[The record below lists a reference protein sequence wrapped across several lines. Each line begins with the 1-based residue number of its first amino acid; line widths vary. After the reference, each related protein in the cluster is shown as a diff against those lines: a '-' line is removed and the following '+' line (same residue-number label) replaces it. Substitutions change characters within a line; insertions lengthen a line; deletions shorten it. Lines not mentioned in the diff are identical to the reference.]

1 MKLSLIKA
9 PNTFIIIFSL
19 IFLTA
24 LLTWIIPAGE
34 YARHEVNGR
43 QVVLNNTFHYV
54 KSNPQGLGDILLSPI
69 KGFVDAA
76 LIIGLVFIVG
86 GAFNIF
92 HKTEA
97 VDAAI
102 LGIVKVHNKSA
113 LMRAVLIPALM
124 ITFSF
129 GGATFGMS
137 EEVIPFILVF
147 IPLALMLGYDTITG
161 IAIPFIGAGAG
172 FAGAFLNPF
181 TIGIA
186 QEISGLQLFSG
197 IGYRIFCWIVVTAT
211 AILFVVRYAERVKKK
226 PELSCTYLSDIEK
239 RKGIHVSEI
248 QNFSG
253 LNNRHKAVL
262 IIFLLG
268 LIVLVTGVLKYKWY
282 IEEITAVFLVTGIAV
297 GIAGKLK
304 PGEITDAFVQGAKD
318 MASTALVIA
327 LARGI
332 LIVSRDGKIIDS
344 LLYQLSAPLSGMHS
358 ILSSQAMFL
367 VQTFINFFVPSGS
380 GQAVLTMPIMS
391 PLSDLVH
398 VTRQTAVLAFQFGDG
413 FSNMIIPTSA
423 VTMSVLALANVPWE
437 KWAKWVLPLEIIF
450 LIVGM
455 LLLVPPFFFNW
466 Q

>member
-19 IFLTA
+19 IFITA

-161 IAIPFIGAGAG
+161 IAIP
-172 FAGAFLNPF
+172 
-181 TIGIA
+181 
-186 QEISGLQLFSG
+186 
-197 IGYRIFCWIVVTAT
+197 
-211 AILFVVRYAERVKKK
+211 
-226 PELSCTYLSDIEK
+226 
-239 RKGIHVSEI
+239 
-248 QNFSG
+248 
-253 LNNRHKAVL
+253 L
-262 IIFLLG
+262 I
-268 LIVLVTGVLKYKWY
+268 
-282 IEEITAVFLVTGIAV
+282 
-297 GIAGKLK
+297 
-304 PGEITDAFVQGAKD
+304 
-318 MASTALVIA
+318 
-327 LARGI
+327 
-332 LIVSRDGKIIDS
+332 
-344 LLYQLSAPLSGMHS
+344 
-358 ILSSQAMFL
+358 
-367 VQTFINFFVPSGS
+367 
-380 GQAVLTMPIMS
+380 
-391 PLSDLVH
+391 
-398 VTRQTAVLAFQFGDG
+398 
-413 FSNMIIPTSA
+413 
-423 VTMSVLALANVPWE
+423 
-437 KWAKWVLPLEIIF
+437 
-450 LIVGM
+450 
-455 LLLVPPFFFNW
+455 
-466 Q
+466 

>member
-1 MKLSLIKA
+1 M
-9 PNTFIIIFSL
+9 
-19 IFLTA
+19 
-24 LLTWIIPAGE
+24 
-34 YARHEVNGR
+34 
-43 QVVLNNTFHYV
+43 
-54 KSNPQGLGDILLSPI
+54 
-69 KGFVDAA
+69 
-76 LIIGLVFIVG
+76 
-86 GAFNIF
+86 
-92 HKTEA
+92 
-97 VDAAI
+97 
-102 LGIVKVHNKSA
+102 
-113 LMRAVLIPALM
+113 
-124 ITFSF
+124 
-129 GGATFGMS
+129 
-137 EEVIPFILVF
+137 
-147 IPLALMLGYDTITG
+147 
-161 IAIPFIGAGAG
+161 
-172 FAGAFLNPF
+172 
-181 TIGIA
+181 
-186 QEISGLQLFSG
+186 
-197 IGYRIFCWIVVTAT
+197 
-211 AILFVVRYAERVKKK
+211 
-226 PELSCTYLSDIEK
+226 
-239 RKGIHVSEI
+239 
-248 QNFSG
+248 
-253 LNNRHKAVL
+253 L

-268 LIVLVTGVLKYKWY
+268 LIVLVTGVLKFKWY